1 MAFCG
6 SGCKPGC
13 DGAANGVQ
21 WGLMRVSFVIMTY
34 NRRAVLAQTLGRLPD
49 LMAAEGLAATQWEAV
64 VADNGSSDGTGA
76 WLAGVAAEPGSRV
89 VALPL
94 GENLGCGARNVG
106 VERARGE
113 VVVFLDD
120 DSWPRPGAV
129 TAALDRLA
137 REPELAVLGG
147 PVHLPGGGQDAAALP
162 LVPPGC
168 GLVVRRDVFLEVGGF
183 DAGFVYRAE
192 EYELVFRVLAAGHG
206 VARDQ
211 AVRFDHDKT
220 PVARQPARIARL
232 DLHNNLVLLD
242 RWFAAPLGDT
252 LREDWLARYT
262 ALLAYAGDAVDVA
275 AVVAQSRAY
284 VGQGPRASAPT
295 PLGPGAIEALF
306 CFDAIEQG
314 LGAWAQRGGVRRV
327 VLLGYS
333 KTLWPVWRA
342 CDALGLEVVAVADD
356 GPAFAGMHYR
366 GAAVMT
372 LAQARGLDFDG
383 WAVTNR
389 NPAQAPGL
397 VASVAGD
404 GRRVWRL
411 AE

>member
-1 MAFCG
+1 
-6 SGCKPGC
+6 
-13 DGAANGVQ
+13 
-21 WGLMRVSFVIMTY
+21 MRVSFVIMTY
-34 NRRAVLAQTLGRLPD
+34 NRRAVLAQTLGRLPE
-49 LMAAEGLAATQWEAV
+49 LMAGEGLASGDWEAV
-64 VADNGSSDGTGA
+64 VVDNGSSDGTAA
-76 WLAGVAAEPGSRV
+76 WLANAAAEPASRV
-89 VALPL
+89 VPLPL
-94 GENLGCGARNVG
+94 GENRGCGARNAG
-106 VERARGE
+106 VAAARGE

-120 DSWPRPGAV
+120 DSWPRAGTV
-129 TAALDRLA
+129 VAALAHLA
-137 REPELAVLGG
+137 AEPDVAVLGG
-147 PVHLPGGGQDAAALP
+147 PVYLPGGGQDAAALP

-220 PVARQPARIARL
+220 QVARQPARIARL
-232 DLHNNLVLLD
+232 DLRNNLVLLD
-242 RWFAAPLGDT
+242 RWFAAPLGDM

-275 AVVAQSRAY
+275 AVVAESRAY
-284 VGQGPRASAPT
+284 VGEAPRASAPT

-306 CFDAIEQG
+306 CFKAIEQG
-314 LGAWAQRGGVRRV
+314 LGAWAERCGVRRV

-333 KTLWPVWRA
+333 KTLWPVWWA
-342 CDALGLEVVAVADD
+342 CAALGLEVVAVADD
-356 GPAFAGMHYR
+356 GPAFAGLDYR

-372 LAQARGLDFDG
+372 RAQACGLDFDG

-389 NPAQAPGL
+389 NPAQGPGL
-397 VASVAGD
+397 AALVAGD
-404 GRRVWRL
+404 GRPVWRL
-411 AE
+411 VE